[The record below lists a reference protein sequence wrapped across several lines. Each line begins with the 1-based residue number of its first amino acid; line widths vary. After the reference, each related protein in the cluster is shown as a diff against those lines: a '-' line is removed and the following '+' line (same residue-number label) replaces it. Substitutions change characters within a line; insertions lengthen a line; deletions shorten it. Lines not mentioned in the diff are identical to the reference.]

1 MEKYLS
7 RRSFLGVS
15 ASAAMMATL
24 AGCGG
29 SGSDDSGSASGSG
42 KEGGATL
49 SVGSAYAPSSYDPA
63 NCSSAFCLS
72 ANSNVMEGLYNI
84 DLHDYSATY
93 GLADKDPEKVDDK
106 TFEVKLRKGAKF
118 SDGTDVTADDVVES
132 FKKASAEGGMYVS
145 FLSMFE
151 SIEKKDD
158 TTVTVKV
165 SIPNFSLLKE
175 RLAIIKIQPKDIT
188 TDEASA
194 KPVGTGPW
202 MYKELSDTSAHLVP
216 NKKYNGPHPA
226 KDKKLQID
234 SLVDATARVTAQEEG
249 STLISESV
257 PPESIDQL
265 KSDGCKIDK
274 VEGFGTRFIMFDL
287 DKDPWKDV
295 KVRQAVMYALD
306 TKKMI
311 ENAFSGLANIP
322 TSYLPKSF
330 SSYHK
335 ASVTYKH
342 DLDKAKQLIK
352 ESGITPGKIVLRTT
366 DNAQVV
372 AMGTQA
378 QQDLKELGFDV
389 ELKSDQS
396 PATYAAI
403 DQMDSSWDILIAPG
417 DPSCFGGDTDLLLN
431 WWFGDNVWMKTRC
444 HWNESAEWKEL
455 NKLMNEALG
464 QSGSEQQKT
473 WNKCFDILAE
483 NVVLYPVLQVI
494 TPTASWSTNATSDGY
509 AVKGFKGIGTT
520 GVDLTDVR
528 TVSK

>member
-29 SGSDDSGSASGSG
+29 SGTDDSGSASGSG

-216 NKKYNGPHPA
+216 NKKYNGSHPA

-274 VEGFGTRFIMFDL
+274 VEGFGTRFIMFNVYAQRATRPD
-287 DKDPWKDV
+287 DMDREIDPRLHRANMD
-295 KVRQAVMYALD
+295 
-306 TKKMI
+306 
-311 ENAFSGLANIP
+311 AFRYILSG
-322 TSYLPKSF
+322 
-330 SSYHK
+330 
-335 ASVTYKH
+335 
-342 DLDKAKQLIK
+342 
-352 ESGITPGKIVLRTT
+352 
-366 DNAQVV
+366 
-372 AMGTQA
+372 
-378 QQDLKELGFDV
+378 
-389 ELKSDQS
+389 
-396 PATYAAI
+396 
-403 DQMDSSWDILIAPG
+403 
-417 DPSCFGGDTDLLLN
+417 
-431 WWFGDNVWMKTRC
+431 
-444 HWNESAEWKEL
+444 
-455 NKLMNEALG
+455 
-464 QSGSEQQKT
+464 
-473 WNKCFDILAE
+473 
-483 NVVLYPVLQVI
+483 
-494 TPTASWSTNATSDGY
+494 
-509 AVKGFKGIGTT
+509 
-520 GVDLTDVR
+520 
-528 TVSK
+528 

>member
-175 RLAIIKIQPKDIT
+175 RLAIIKI
-188 TDEASA
+188 
-194 KPVGTGPW
+194 
-202 MYKELSDTSAHLVP
+202 
-216 NKKYNGPHPA
+216 
-226 KDKKLQID
+226 
-234 SLVDATARVTAQEEG
+234 
-249 STLISESV
+249 
-257 PPESIDQL
+257 
-265 KSDGCKIDK
+265 
-274 VEGFGTRFIMFDL
+274 
-287 DKDPWKDV
+287 
-295 KVRQAVMYALD
+295 
-306 TKKMI
+306 
-311 ENAFSGLANIP
+311 
-322 TSYLPKSF
+322 
-330 SSYHK
+330 
-335 ASVTYKH
+335 
-342 DLDKAKQLIK
+342 
-352 ESGITPGKIVLRTT
+352 
-366 DNAQVV
+366 
-372 AMGTQA
+372 
-378 QQDLKELGFDV
+378 
-389 ELKSDQS
+389 
-396 PATYAAI
+396 
-403 DQMDSSWDILIAPG
+403 
-417 DPSCFGGDTDLLLN
+417 
-431 WWFGDNVWMKTRC
+431 
-444 HWNESAEWKEL
+444 
-455 NKLMNEALG
+455 
-464 QSGSEQQKT
+464 
-473 WNKCFDILAE
+473 
-483 NVVLYPVLQVI
+483 
-494 TPTASWSTNATSDGY
+494 
-509 AVKGFKGIGTT
+509 
-520 GVDLTDVR
+520 
-528 TVSK
+528 